1 MPELFIKTR
10 NTARKIWSGLGLAL
24 ALSLLSAGCAKID
37 ELNAHNP
44 PHFCT
49 ELPRPGW
56 AAYTKHPASGPWF
69 EVYELGTD
77 LYAIAEPYQWQE
89 VINYLIIG
97 DERALLFDSGNGM
110 GNIKAV
116 TDQLTSLPVTVL
128 ASHSHIDHVG
138 GHWQFENVLA
148 PDTEFTRT
156 REQGMDNASVS
167 EEASPAALCT
177 DLPKGVSQAI
187 HHIKPFTPTGR
198 VKDGTQIA
206 LGGVTL
212 EVLEIAGHTPD
223 SLALLD
229 RANGR
234 LFTGDSYYKGPIWLF
249 APETDLLA
257 YQKTLERLTML
268 VPELKALHGAHNEP
282 FSQPEELIK
291 LRNAFKSV
299 ISGQAVPQ
307 EVNAAQARYE
317 FETFELL
324 LQAGHEVWP

>member
-1 MPELFIKTR
+1 
-10 NTARKIWSGLGLAL
+10 
-24 ALSLLSAGCAKID
+24 
-37 ELNAHNP
+37 
-44 PHFCT
+44 
-49 ELPRPGW
+49 
-56 AAYTKHPASGPWF
+56 
-69 EVYELGTD
+69 
-77 LYAIAEPYQWQE
+77 
-89 VINYLIIG
+89 
-97 DERALLFDSGNGM
+97 
-110 GNIKAV
+110 
-116 TDQLTSLPVTVL
+116 
-128 ASHSHIDHVG
+128 
-138 GHWQFENVLA
+138 
-148 PDTEFTRT
+148 
-156 REQGMDNASVS
+156 MDNASVS

-177 DLPKGVSQAI
+177 DLPKGVSQAN

-206 LGGVTL
+206 LGGMTL

-257 YQKTLERLTML
+257 YQKTLERLTKL